1 MWQNL
6 STFIF
11 GEPVRDHLPARVL
24 EQIQA
29 RQDASERLISWAQ
42 FVLIVLFASLYLASQ
57 GLSTMMTT
65 RFEVVP
71 FALAAYFAFTVI
83 RMILSYRN
91 ALTHWFLTLS
101 VLMDMTLLMVMIWS
115 FHIQYDQPAS
125 FYLKAPTLM
134 YVFIFIALRALRF
147 EPRYIMISGF
157 AAIFGW
163 GVLMVWVMIAE
174 DGDPMITRDYV
185 QYMTSNAILVG
196 AEIDKMVS
204 IFLVTT
210 VLCIAVIRGR
220 NAFYRAILEQTAAQ
234 DLSRF
239 VSKEVA
245 RRITSADKQIQPGD
259 GETRHA
265 SIIFTDIEGFST
277 VSENMSA
284 QKLATTLNAYFGT
297 MGEVIDRFGGVITLF
312 EGDLMLITFNAVM
325 DDPDH
330 AANAVR
336 TAMAIEKTA
345 RTQTFNGVVLKTR
358 CGINT
363 GEISVGAVGAQ
374 DRLVF
379 TVHGDNVNIAARL
392 EQLNKDHGT
401 YILMGEATHVATR
414 LEYQCDFVCETQVKG
429 RNQAVRVYTPNIV

>member
-1 MWQNL
+1 MWQKL

-24 EQIQA
+24 EQIQT
-29 RQDASERLISWAQ
+29 RQDASERLISWVQ
-42 FVLIVLFASLYLASQ
+42 FVLIVLFASLYLVSQ
-57 GLSTMMTT
+57 GLSAMMAT

-71 FALAAYFAFTVI
+71 FALAAYFVFTVV

-101 VLMDMTLLMVMIWS
+101 VLMDVTLLMVMIWS

-163 GVLMVWVMIAE
+163 GVLMGWVMIAE
-174 DGDPMITRDYV
+174 DGNPMITRDYV
-185 QYMTSNAILVG
+185 QYMTSNSILVG

-204 IFLVTT
+204 IFLVTA

-245 RRITSADKQIQPGD
+245 HRITSADRQIQPGD
-259 GETRHA
+259 GETRDA

-284 QKLATTLNAYFGT
+284 QELATTLNAYFGA

-336 TAMAIEKTA
+336 TAIAIEEVA
-345 RTQTFNGVVLKTR
+345 RTQTFNGAVLKTR

-363 GEISVGAVGAQ
+363 GEIAVGAVGAQ

-392 EQLNKDHGT
+392 EQLNKEHGT
-401 YILMGEATHVATR
+401 YIMMGEATHQAIN
-414 LEYQCDFVCETQVKG
+414 LEYACDFVCEAQVKG
-429 RNQAVRVYTPNIV
+429 RSQPVRVYTPNLG

>member
-1 MWQNL
+1 MWQKL

-11 GEPVRDHLPARVL
+11 GEPVREHLPARVL
-24 EQIQA
+24 EQIQV
-29 RQDASERLISWAQ
+29 RQDASERLISWVQ
-42 FVLIVLFASLYLASQ
+42 LVLIVLFASLYLASQ
-57 GLSTMMTT
+57 GLNASMVT

-71 FALAAYFAFTVI
+71 FALATYFVFTVV

-115 FHIQYDQPAS
+115 FHVQYAQPAS

-147 EPRYIMISGF
+147 EPRYIMISGL
-157 AAIFGW
+157 AAIVGW
-163 GVLMVWVMIAE
+163 GILMGWVMVAE
-174 DGDPMITRDYV
+174 DGNPMITRDYV
-185 QYMTSNAILVG
+185 EYMTSNAILVG

-204 IFLVTT
+204 IFLVTM
-210 VLCIAVIRGR
+210 VLCIAVVRGR

-245 RRITSADKQIQPGD
+245 HRITSADKQIQPGD
-259 GETRHA
+259 GETRYA

-277 VSENMSA
+277 VSEKMSA
-284 QKLATTLNAYFGT
+284 QELATTLNAYFGA

-336 TAMAIEKTA
+336 TAIAIEETA
-345 RTQTFNGVVLKTR
+345 RTQTFNGAVLKTR

-363 GEISVGAVGAQ
+363 GEITVGAVGAQ

-392 EQLNKDHGT
+392 EPLNKEYGT
-401 YILMGEATHVATR
+401 YIMLSESTHAAVQADYPCR
-414 LEYQCDFVCETQVKG
+414 FVCETPVKG
-429 RNQAVRVYTPNIV
+429 REQPVKVYTPA